1 MCRQLSN
8 NNTNTHHHPTT
19 TNTMATNATD
29 STQSILSGVNMNVE
43 TDIKYAK
50 VKVNNSGGK
59 SVSILNTG
67 SNSVLHVQT
76 PLMLTWGVNENTDK
90 KTGEIQ
96 SYTMALQFPSD
107 EYKTPQL
114 TKFFANMQQFEAK
127 IKRDAIANSKD
138 WFGKSMSAEVINAI
152 FTPMLYYSKNPATGE
167 PDLSKNPTLK
177 VKLPFYDGEWKGIE
191 IYDTENATLFPN
203 NPEGKTPKDIIIK
216 GSDVSLIMTCG
227 GLWFA
232 GGAFG
237 VTWRLFQAVLKPK
250 ATLRGKCHIVLDEDD
265 QKRIAAPSRTASS
278 SATHHDDDHVSS
290 SSAAAAHEVDVED
303 SDEEEEESS
312 APARVPSVPV
322 PAPAT
327 APKKIVAKKK

>member
-1 MCRQLSN
+1 
-8 NNTNTHHHPTT
+8 
-19 TNTMATNATD
+19 MATT
-29 STQSILSGVNMNVE
+29 SQILSGVNFNVE
-43 TDIKYAK
+43 ADTKYAK

-59 SVSILNTG
+59 SVGILNAA
-67 SNSVLHVQT
+67 SNSVLNVQT

-107 EYKTPQL
+107 EYKTPQVN
-114 TKFFANMQQFEAK
+114 KFFANMQQFEAK

-191 IYDTENATLFPN
+191 IYDTENTTLFPSSD
-203 NPEGKTPKDIIIK
+203 GKTPKDIITK
-216 GSDVSLIMTCG
+216 GSDVSLIITCG

-232 GGAFG
+232 GGSFG

-250 ATLRGKCHIVLDEDD
+250 ASLRGKCHIVLDEDE
-265 QKRIAAPSRTASS
+265 QKRIAAPSKTQA
-278 SATHHDDDHVSS
+278 AQHDDDDHVP
-290 SSAAAAHEVDVED
+290 SAAAASAAHEVDVED
-303 SDEEEEESS
+303 SESEEEEEEVQPTLRRAMSS
-312 APARVPSVPV
+312 AA
-322 PAPAT
+322 PAPVAAAAAAAAAA

>member
-1 MCRQLSN
+1 
-8 NNTNTHHHPTT
+8 
-19 TNTMATNATD
+19 MAK
-29 STQSILSGVNMNVE
+29 STESIISGVNMNAE
-43 TDIKYAK
+43 TDTKYAK

-59 SVSILNTG
+59 SVGILNSS
-67 SNSVLHVQT
+67 SNTVLHVQT

-90 KTGEIQ
+90 KTGEVQ

-107 EYKTPQL
+107 EYKTPQV

-127 IKRDAIANSKD
+127 IKRDAIANSKE
-138 WFGKSMSAEVINAI
+138 WFGKAMSAEVINAI
-152 FTPMLYYSKNPATGE
+152 FTPMLYYSKNPQTGE

-191 IYDTENATLFPN
+191 IYDTENTTLFPG
-203 NPEGKTPKDIIIK
+203 NPDGKTPKDIIIK

-250 ATLRGKCHIVLDEDD
+250 ATLRGKCHIVLDEDE
-265 QKRIAAPSRTASS
+265 QKRIAAPSKTTQQSHA
-278 SATHHDDDHVSS
+278 HDDDDCVPSS
-290 SSAAAAHEVDVED
+290 AGAGAAAAHEVDVED
-303 SDEEEEESS
+303 SESEEEEEPAPLQRQMSS
-312 APARVPSVPV
+312 APA
-322 PAPAT
+322 AAAAAAA

>member
-1 MCRQLSN
+1 
-8 NNTNTHHHPTT
+8 
-19 TNTMATNATD
+19 MATTKSD
-29 STQSILSGVNMNVE
+29 SAQIISGINMNPE
-43 TDIKYAK
+43 TDTKYAK
-50 VKVNNSGGK
+50 VKINNSGGK
-59 SVSILNTG
+59 SVGILNAASGT
-67 SNSVLHVQT
+67 VLHVQT

-107 EYKTPQL
+107 EYKTPQIS
-114 TKFFANMQQFEAK
+114 KFFAAMQQFEAK
-127 IKRDAIANSKD
+127 IKRDAIANSKE
-138 WFGKSMSAEVINAI
+138 WFGKAMSAEVIGAI
-152 FTPMLYYSKNPATGE
+152 FTPMLYYSKNPQTGE

-191 IYDTENATLFPN
+191 IYDTENNTLFPGN
-203 NPEGKTPKDIIIK
+203 SDGKTPKDIIIK

-250 ATLRGKCHIVLDEDD
+250 ASLRGKCHIVLDEDE
-265 QKRIAAPSRTASS
+265 QKRIAAPAKQQH
-278 SATHHDDDHVSS
+278 AALHDDDDHVP
-290 SSAAAAHEVDVED
+290 SSATVSASQEVDVED
-303 SDEEEEESS
+303 SDSDGDVDSSTPLPLQRSASSS
-312 APARVPSVPV
+312 APTAAAAAAS
-322 PAPAT
+322 